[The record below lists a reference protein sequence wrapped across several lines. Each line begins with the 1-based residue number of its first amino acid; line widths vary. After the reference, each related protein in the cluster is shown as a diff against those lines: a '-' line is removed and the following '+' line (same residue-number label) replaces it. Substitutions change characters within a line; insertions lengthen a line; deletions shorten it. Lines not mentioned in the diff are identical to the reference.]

1 MTCSFCTNSI
11 IVLRGTLF
19 NRDAWIGLE
28 SSSMGKL
35 TFGRQNAL
43 GRDPAG
49 SASYGDPYG
58 GAKAST
64 EEGGYSNN
72 NNFKQLILAIC
83 NLGLE
88 T

>member
-1 MTCSFCTNSI
+1 
-11 IVLRGTLF
+11 
-19 NRDAWIGLE
+19 
-28 SSSMGKL
+28 MGKL

-72 NNFKQLILAIC
+72 NNFKQLIFYAGC
-83 NLGLE
+83 ANGTRVNNGVTWKKAFSNGLVGGAYSGDRDR
-88 T
+88 